1 MALVYPWA
9 KGENM
14 SEISAYE
21 KMFEDGSAFE
31 KIEIAQP
38 TPDNPGGG
46 MSGGD
51 PDSPG
56 VDYSLFD
63 NHMDG
68 MIKEKIEAKKAAA
81 LGNPARPD
89 PPPSPMAP
97 GATDKMIRLEKRI
110 ELLEQALSL
119 VMETQTKLMRG

>member
-9 KGENM
+9 KGDNM

-21 KMFEDGSAFE
+21 KMFKDGTAFNPI
-31 KIEIAQP
+31 KIEQP
-38 TPDNPGGG
+38 SPQNPGGG
-46 MSGGD
+46 MGRGAD
-51 PDSPG
+51 PDESG

-63 NHMDG
+63 DHMG
-68 MIKEKIEAKKAAA
+68 NMVQEKIEAKKAAV

-89 PPPSPMAP
+89 PPPSPQA
-97 GATDKMIRLEKRI
+97 GGDRIIRLERRI

-119 VMETQTKLMRG
+119 VMETQNKLMRG